1 MTVAPSEFDTFCRF
15 AFAFLEKRG
24 IRTLVVG
31 GLAVIVVG
39 EPRMTADADAVV
51 FVSPSEAESLIHQ
64 AAEAGFELSEETE
77 RRRLEETGTIRF
89 RKWRFQ
95 IDLITASL
103 PFEETAYRRAS
114 FHALFGIRLR
124 FPSPEDLILFKILA
138 GRDKD
143 ILDATGV
150 ARRHAGRLDVAYLEQ
165 TLQTIC
171 ELAEDASLWNRLQ
184 KVLARP

>member
-15 AFAFLEKRG
+15 AFAFLEERG

-64 AAEAGFELSEETE
+64 AVEAGFELSEETE

-89 RKWRFQ
+89 RKGRFQ

-114 FHALFGIRLR
+114 FHELFGIRLR